1 MVLVEGTKALMFHTG
16 IRKTQAFG
24 EAGSIF
30 NLAQP
35 LLALSYQT
43 PGLKAGSAITNR
55 LANPFNQLRRKS
67 DQSLPK
73 YRLR

>member
-1 MVLVEGTKALMFHTG
+1 MVLVEETEEAMFHTG
-16 IRKTQAFG
+16 IRKASLWRS
-24 EAGSIF
+24 GSVF
-30 NLAQP
+30 NLTQP

-55 LANPFNQLRRKS
+55 LTNPFNQLRRTS
-67 DQSLPK
+67 DPSLPK